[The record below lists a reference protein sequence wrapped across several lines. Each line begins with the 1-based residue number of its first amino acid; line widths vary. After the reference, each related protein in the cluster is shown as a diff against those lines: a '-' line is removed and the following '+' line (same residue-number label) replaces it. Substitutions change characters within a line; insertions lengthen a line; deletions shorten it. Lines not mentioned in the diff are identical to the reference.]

1 MYPSSLLTRA
11 VLGIAGA
18 VMMVSSSLYAANNC
32 DISGMFSGKNATE
45 AKTFLAA
52 DPDHYPPYQIF
63 IHSQQ
68 IAPYMHSS
76 YSEEQLEAISLATED
91 IRRLQLTVRPW
102 GTFVKATT
110 FTDPQ
115 TESETH
121 YNAIWL
127 RDSLW
132 GYLALNSEK
141 AHQKEAKDVLLTLWD
156 YLSVPAQIER
166 MANVIKEPSLL
177 DGDTGQMQA
186 VHIRF
191 DSDSKDFSDVIDDGR
206 EQPWNHKQNDALG
219 LSLDLIV
226 RSIRSG
232 QITRQDWSSG
242 KRMTSLVS
250 LVAYLD
256 RARFD
261 QMPDSG
267 AWEEDARLNTSSIGL
282 VTSGLE
288 ALHSL
293 LSDTRSTT
301 AVEFKEDFNR
311 VAKHAGLAQ
320 YVSLTNLGELINR
333 GYERIT
339 YQLTLG
345 GESPDYRHNDQN
357 YRTADAALLNLIYPA
372 RLSRL
377 KLDQKKQILT
387 IVRSL
392 SGSYGI
398 KRYLNDNYQSANFW
412 FNDIRTDISEE
423 SNSRRRE
430 RFIPFTE
437 AQWFFDSWFATASAL
452 VYQETLD
459 PYFMTLAYQYMNR
472 SLAQITGKGM
482 LGANGREVPEM
493 ALPESYNFIAT
504 SDQLLPAPSPII
516 PLNWAKA
523 SLTLMIEHLRPITS
537 SGHDTH

>member
-1 MYPSSLLTRA
+1 MSSLSFVSRTALF
-11 VLGIAGA
+11 IFGA
-18 VMMVSSSLYAANNC
+18 VMTASSSLCASTND
-32 DISGMFSGKNATE
+32 DISGMFSANNIAEVKM
-45 AKTFLAA
+45 FLAA
-52 DPDHYPPYQIF
+52 DPDSYPPYPVF

-68 IAPYMHSS
+68 IAPYLHAS
-76 YSEEQLEAISLATED
+76 YSEEQLAAISQVTAD
-91 IRRLQLTVRPW
+91 IRRLQLTVHPW

-110 FTDPQ
+110 FVDSQ

-121 YNAIWL
+121 YNAVWL

-141 AHQKEAKDVLLTLWD
+141 AHQKDAKDVLLTLWD
-156 YLSVPAQIER
+156 YLSVPAQLER
-166 MANVIKEPSLL
+166 MANVIKDPSLL
-177 DGDTGQMQA
+177 DDDTGQMKA

-191 DSDSKDFSDVIDDGR
+191 DSDSRVFNDVTDNGR

-219 LSLDLIV
+219 LALDLIV
-226 RSIRSG
+226 RSISSG

-242 KRMTSLVS
+242 ERMRSLVS

-267 AWEEDARLNTSSIGL
+267 AWEEDARLNTSSIAM

-288 ALHSL
+288 ALHHL
-293 LSDTRSTT
+293 LSDTQSPTSVSFT
-301 AVEFKEDFNR
+301 ADLNR
-311 VAKHAGLAQ
+311 VAQRVGLARH
-320 YVSLTNLGELINR
+320 VSLIRLSELIDK
-333 GYERIT
+333 GYDRIT

-345 GESPDYRHNDQN
+345 GESPDYQHNDLN

-377 KLDQKKQILT
+377 TLDQKKQILS
-387 IVRSL
+387 IVQAL

-412 FNDIRTDISEE
+412 FNDIHTDTSEE
-423 SNSRRRE
+423 ANSRRRE

-437 AQWFFDSWFATASAL
+437 AQWFFDSWFALASAL
-452 VYQETLD
+452 VYQETRD
-459 PYFMTLAYQYMNR
+459 PYLMTQAFQYMNR

-482 LGANGREVPEM
+482 LGANGRAVPNM

-504 SDQLLPAPSPII
+504 SEQLFPAPSPII

-523 SLTLMIEHLRPITS
+523 SLTLMIEHLRPLTS
-537 SGHDTH
+537 VHDTH